1 MDIKNRLIKL
11 SELEKSEN
19 FEILIN
25 LIKRLKNISK
35 EVVENVNI
43 NLFTNEEE
51 KELYN
56 LSQSLS
62 GDFND
67 IDMLIDKKDI
77 INRFFEKVIINVKDE
92 VIKNNRIALINEM
105 LSKVNRLIQV

>member
-67 IDMLIDKKDI
+67 IDMLI
-77 INRFFEKVIINVKDE
+77 EKRYN
-92 VIKNNRIALINEM
+92 
-105 LSKVNRLIQV
+105 